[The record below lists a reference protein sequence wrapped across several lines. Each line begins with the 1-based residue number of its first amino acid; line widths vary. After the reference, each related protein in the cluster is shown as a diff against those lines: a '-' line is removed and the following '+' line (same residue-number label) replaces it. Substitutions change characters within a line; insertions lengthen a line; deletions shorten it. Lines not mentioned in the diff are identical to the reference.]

1 VTPSV
6 QFIPAPATTDPNW
19 SVAATCGV
27 KTSSDREMG
36 LTSIAESG
44 EVDNFNVSGS
54 NPIRRPVSYFYVE
67 ILLRVL
73 GSGAYSSV
81 SDFLA
86 STSDRTYAMSVDNE
100 PLVFTSVTEVNASA
114 TLLRVR
120 LNCSAFE
127 GQKFWDDLDTGDA
140 YSFTLTYS

>member
-1 VTPSV
+1 MTPTV
-6 QFIPAPATTDPNW
+6 QYIADETTSPNW
-19 SVAATCGV
+19 QVDATCGV

-36 LTSIAESG
+36 LTSITESG

-73 GSGAYSSV
+73 GSGEYSSV

-86 STSDRTYAMSVDNE
+86 STSDRTYTMSVDDE
-100 PLVFTSVTEVNASA
+100 ALVFTSVTEVNASS

-127 GQKFWDDLDTGDA
+127 GEKFWNDLDTGDA
-140 YSFTLTYS
+140 YQFTLTYS

>member
-1 VTPSV
+1 MTPTV
-6 QFIPAPATTDPNW
+6 QYIADETTSPNW
-19 SVAATCGV
+19 QVDATCGV

-36 LTSIAESG
+36 LTSITESG
-44 EVDNFNVSGS
+44 EVDNFNVPGS

-73 GSGAYSSV
+73 GSGDYSSV

-86 STSDRTYAMSVDNE
+86 STSDRTYTMSVDDE
-100 PLVFTSVTEVNASA
+100 PLVFTSVTEVNASS

-127 GQKFWDDLDTGDA
+127 GEKFWDDLDTGDA
-140 YSFTLTYS
+140 YQFTLTYS